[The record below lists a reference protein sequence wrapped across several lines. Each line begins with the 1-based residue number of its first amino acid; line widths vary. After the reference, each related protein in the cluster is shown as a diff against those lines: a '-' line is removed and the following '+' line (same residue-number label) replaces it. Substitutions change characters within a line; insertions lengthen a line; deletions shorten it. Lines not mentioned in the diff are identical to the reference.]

1 MVTGVA
7 ETPLTTIDAARVRQQ
22 LSALDCAGPTE
33 PERPFRVRQHWTVP
47 ARRSPGQPGR
57 ADGDSARGRW
67 AQADPQRG
75 SPSASGPGAGI
86 RVTEGLA

>member
-1 MVTGVA
+1 M
-7 ETPLTTIDAARVRQQ
+7 R
-22 LSALDCAGPTE
+22 
-33 PERPFRVRQHWTVP
+33 PESGSSSVHWTVP
-47 ARRSPGQPGR
+47 ARRSLNDRSESGSTGLCRPDGARAR